1 MTKQISDHAAAAKMI
16 RVELKKNG
24 IKARVKAST
33 ASMTSSVDIYLT
45 DCLAP
50 WTLKEIEIFCNKFQY
65 GHFDGMVDC
74 YEYSNTNDDL
84 PQVRFV
90 FVHNGRNDDDRQRAY
105 DFLRSNF
112 AGYENAPTKYEDAA
126 NEMFGSE
133 WVSTEVHQ
141 VLSGCMDSR
150 IASGLKFWAKPK
162 VESFANM

>member
-1 MTKQISDHAAAAKMI
+1 MNKQISDHAHAAKMI
-16 RVELKKNG
+16 RAELKKNG

-50 WTLKEIEIFCNKFQY
+50 WTLKEIKTFCDKFQY
-65 GHFDGMVDC
+65 GHFDGMQDL

-84 PQVRFV
+84 PQVKFV
-90 FVHNGRNDDDRQRAY
+90 FVHNGRTDEDRQRAY
-105 DFLRSNF
+105 DYLRTGF
-112 AGYENAPTKYEDAA
+112 AGYENAPAKYEDAA

-150 IASGLKFWAKPK
+150 SVGTKFWHKPK
-162 VESFANM
+162 VDSFTNI